1 MSVSR
6 FLFSQRETQPGSG
19 NHQDGNHVELKS
31 VLWKRYLF
39 NENLLSG
46 KRVQKPGFTNELF
59 AECLNTVSY
68 LYLHVI
74 VMPPTKLWLGIRIC
88 TSLYVH
94 PSIRTSVRPYVQPE
108 IVCAQLLLH
117 PLMDCVHTHTQ
128 WPTWHEEDS
137 KYLIVWC
144 FTWVMWLLSLFNI

>member
-6 FLFSQRETQPGSG
+6 FLFSQRETQPGGG
-19 NHQDGNHVELKS
+19 NHQDGNHVELTS

-46 KRVQKPGFTNELF
+46 KRVQKQVSPM
-59 AECLNTVSY
+59 SY
-68 LYLHVI
+68 LQSVWIRSVI
-74 VMPPTKLWLGIRIC
+74 SIYMSLLCPPQHCGWALGFAFLP
-88 TSLYVH
+88 TYVH
-94 PSIRTSVRPYVQPE
+94 PSIRPYVQPE
-108 IVCAQLLLH
+108 IVCVQLFLH

-128 WPTWHEEDS
+128 WPTWHEEDR